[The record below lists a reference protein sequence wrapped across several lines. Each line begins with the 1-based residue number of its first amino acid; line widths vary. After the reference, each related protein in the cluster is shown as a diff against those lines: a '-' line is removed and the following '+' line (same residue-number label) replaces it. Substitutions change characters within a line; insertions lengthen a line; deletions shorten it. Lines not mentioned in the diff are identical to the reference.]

1 MRVSIRPALIELWE
15 IFRDRE
21 NTRLAIEVDSVS
33 RVDDE
38 FDLPRFCS
46 KPCDLVSHGYSL
58 PQLLGHEHAPGSVQ
72 NAAAL
77 SRAARRLEPAGEEIV
92 GAECREQSR
101 SLADV
106 EVFSLDIPF
115 NLIGR
120 PIIREGLSS
129 EPQLPELSM
138 TCQVVVFRV

>member
-1 MRVSIRPALIELWE
+1 MR
-15 IFRDRE
+15 
-21 NTRLAIEVDSVS
+21 N
-33 RVDDE
+33 
-38 FDLPRFCS
+38 
-46 KPCDLVSHGYSL
+46 
-58 PQLLGHEHAPGSVQ
+58 PGSWQ

-115 NLIGR
+115 NREQWASPTLNR
-120 PIIREGLSS
+120 PDVAEGQ
-129 EPQLPELSM
+129 PQ
-138 TCQVVVFRV
+138 RI

>member
-1 MRVSIRPALIELWE
+1 MR
-15 IFRDRE
+15 
-21 NTRLAIEVDSVS
+21 N
-33 RVDDE
+33 
-38 FDLPRFCS
+38 
-46 KPCDLVSHGYSL
+46 
-58 PQLLGHEHAPGSVQ
+58 PGSWQ

-115 NLIGR
+115 NRTADQLSLADLPLNTCFAAGR
-120 PIIREGLSS
+120 VCRQCAAL
-129 EPQLPELSM
+129 
-138 TCQVVVFRV
+138 

>member
-1 MRVSIRPALIELWE
+1 MR
-15 IFRDRE
+15 
-21 NTRLAIEVDSVS
+21 N
-33 RVDDE
+33 
-38 FDLPRFCS
+38 
-46 KPCDLVSHGYSL
+46 
-58 PQLLGHEHAPGSVQ
+58 PGSWQ

-115 NLIGR
+115 NRTADQSSASSKLGQR
-120 PIIREGLSS
+120 TLSS
-129 EPQLPELSM
+129 VTCVLTVCFKSEPKANSIPTRLGESKSCPPRATEVGPRIPSD
-138 TCQVVVFRV
+138 

>member
-1 MRVSIRPALIELWE
+1 MR
-15 IFRDRE
+15 
-21 NTRLAIEVDSVS
+21 N
-33 RVDDE
+33 
-38 FDLPRFCS
+38 
-46 KPCDLVSHGYSL
+46 
-58 PQLLGHEHAPGSVQ
+58 PGSVQ

-115 NLIGR
+115 NR
-120 PIIREGLSS
+120 
-129 EPQLPELSM
+129 
-138 TCQVVVFRV
+138 TAD